1 VGADAAHVGSDEDAA
16 GGELLDPR
24 SRSDHRQARAGR
36 VLVVMDDVRG
46 ELSRTDKDT
55 LDERDEVQVFGS
67 RLNVEQLSDLRPEK
81 SPKIFGRSA
90 SLLGR

>member
-1 VGADAAHVGSDEDAA
+1 
-16 GGELLDPR
+16 
-24 SRSDHRQARAGR
+24 
-36 VLVVMDDVRG
+36 MDDVRG